1 MNEWRKLRQMA
12 REASTDFQS
21 FLKCENPL
29 VREGLLDN
37 PDLPKHIE
45 EQMLSDRSPRIKMN
59 LLKRPEYIDKIV
71 SEESWRVKYQVIN
84 NNPEVPLKVLQELVN
99 DKDIRVSQ
107 KASELLDIAAE
118 YDFVD
123 WYKDGISIKLA
134 IPGECNARCG
144 FCFNNLNDMRKIA
157 SEEDKQNFL
166 EKFLLSLEDI
176 ITRIDGRQ
184 AISLDITGE
193 EPTFDPEF
201 LKRVLTALRGFS
213 RRDQINRTTLTTNGY
228 NLDKV
233 ISNLRGIVDYVNIS
247 VHHYDQEQREDV
259 FNVPSPSDEEYK
271 QLVLAL
277 MDIGIDSTVTAV
289 LDKNI
294 QPDFLDTFISWAKD
308 IGFTSL
314 RVRRDVYTNNTN
326 FLDVLDQTR
335 NDNNFTTI
343 QEAKYPEAQWC
354 QLATEDGFMVYF
366 FEGREDGSTRDPGIE
381 FIVHP
386 DGQAYQ
392 DWNKQVPL
400 DEYKLPIG
408 YYFHKPGTEKSI

>member
-1 MNEWRKLRQMA
+1 MA